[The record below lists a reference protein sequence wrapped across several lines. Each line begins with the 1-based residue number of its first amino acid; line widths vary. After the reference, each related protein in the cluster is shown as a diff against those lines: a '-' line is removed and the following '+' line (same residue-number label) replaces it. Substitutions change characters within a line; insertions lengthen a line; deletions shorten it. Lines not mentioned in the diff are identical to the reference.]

1 MQLSKRADGELCFF
15 FHFWL
20 LLLWVWLCVFV
31 RLIFVPAFL
40 CEAIRG
46 SFSITLVRDTERICK
61 TNNSLRA
68 DNDKAESHK
77 TQQI

>member
-15 FHFWL
+15 FIFGYL
-20 LLLWVWLCVFV
+20 WLCVFV

-77 TQQI
+77 IQQI